1 MAALDHQCK
10 AGLLCRLNL
19 LGLPHHLYC
28 QQRQRLFESL
38 ELGDLPQ
45 CGKLRFCP
53 TLYIQL
59 ATFCILLLGCY
70 IASLGLNPL
79 KKLLTAA
86 GTCTFVVSLLYIVM
100 MFAVPVINSKAE

>member
-1 MAALDHQCK
+1 MVNYAGWTYWACHITYIASKGSGFLKALSW
-10 AGLLCRLNL
+10 AIFRNA
-19 LGLPHHLYC
+19 
-28 QQRQRLFESL
+28 ESY
-38 ELGDLPQ
+38 DSV
-45 CGKLRFCP
+45 P

>member
-1 MAALDHQCK
+1 MKALSW
-10 AGLLCRLNL
+10 AIFRNA
-19 LGLPHHLYC
+19 
-28 QQRQRLFESL
+28 ESY
-38 ELGDLPQ
+38 DSV
-45 CGKLRFCP
+45 P
-53 TLYIQL
+53 TLYIQLATFL

>member
-53 TLYIQL
+53 HPVHPTGD
-59 ATFCILLLGCY
+59 ILLLGCY

>member
-28 QQRQRLFESL
+28 QQRQRLLKALSWAIFRNAESY
-38 ELGDLPQ
+38 DSV
-45 CGKLRFCP
+45 P

>member
-1 MAALDHQCK
+1 MKALSW
-10 AGLLCRLNL
+10 AIFRNA
-19 LGLPHHLYC
+19 
-28 QQRQRLFESL
+28 ESY
-38 ELGDLPQ
+38 DSV
-45 CGKLRFCP
+45 P

-86 GTCTFVVSLLYIVM
+86 GTCTFVVSPFSVAQSSSL
-100 MFAVPVINSKAE
+100 PWSQPRER

>member
-38 ELGDLPQ
+38 ELG
-45 CGKLRFCP
+45 
-53 TLYIQL
+53 QL